1 MTEKDA
7 VALSLEELEK
17 ATAKFGPFSSAHEG
31 WAIIQEEMD
40 ELWEEI
46 KAKHATDEVRQTFLR
61 NEAKQVAAMALRFL
75 MDVC

>member
-1 MTEKDA
+1 MTLEEAIK
-7 VALSLEELEK
+7 LSTDELEK

-31 WAIIQEEMD
+31 WAIMQEEMD

>member
-1 MTEKDA
+1 MTLESA
-7 VALSLEELEK
+7 VTISLEELEK
-17 ATAKFGPFSSAHEG
+17 ATAKFGPFASAHEG

-46 KAKHATDEVRQTFLR
+46 KAKHATDEVRRTFLR